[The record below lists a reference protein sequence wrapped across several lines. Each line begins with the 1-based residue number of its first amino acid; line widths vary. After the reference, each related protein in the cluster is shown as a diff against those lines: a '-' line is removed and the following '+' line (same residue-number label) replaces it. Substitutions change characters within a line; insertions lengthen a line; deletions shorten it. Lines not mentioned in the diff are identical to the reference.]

1 MIRLLRAAELS
12 PDGVVAALARPP
24 AATDPAALARVAAI
38 VDEVRRRGDGAL
50 LDFTKRFD
58 GVDLRPDELRVSET
72 EWAAATVSPPLQAA
86 LVEAARRVEAFHRH
100 QLPRSWWVRDEH
112 GSLARPAGDAA
123 RAGRVLRARRDGGV
137 PVHGA
142 DEPDPGARGGR
153 ARTSWWSRRRGA
165 DGRLPPAVLVAAR
178 EAGATEVYRMG
189 GAQAVAALAYGTET
203 LPAVDKI
210 VGPGNLYVA
219 LAKRLVF
226 GDVGIDLIA
235 GPSEVVVVA
244 DATAEAELVAADL
257 LAQAEHDTL
266 ARAVCLT
273 DDAALAAR
281 VVAAVGRLCPTLPRA
296 AIAEA
301 AIRGHGAVVVT
312 RDLGEALAIANR
324 LAPEHLELAVADPFA
339 WLPAVRHAG
348 AIFLGVHTPEVVGDY
363 LAGPN
368 HVLPTAATARFASG
382 LSVEDFI
389 KRSSLIHYTPAGL
402 RAAWPHLAAL
412 TEAEGLH
419 GHGEAARLR
428 LEGSR
433 TRGDD

>member
-1 MIRLLRAAELS
+1 MIRLLRTAELS
-12 PDGVVAALARPP
+12 ADAVVATLARPH
-24 AATDPAALARVAAI
+24 AATDPDTVAGVAAI
-38 VDEVRRRGDGAL
+38 VDEVRRRGDAAL

-58 GVDLRPDELRVSET
+58 GVELHPEELRVSEAD
-72 EWAAATVSPPLQAA
+72 WAAATVPARLQAA
-86 LVEAARRVEAFHRH
+86 LAEAARRIEAFHRH

-112 GSLARPAGDAA
+112 GSLLGQQVTPLDRVGCYVPGGKAAYPSTVLMNLIPARVAGVRDLVVVTPPGGD
-123 RAGRVLRARRDGGV
+123 GRVPR
-137 PVHGA
+137 
-142 DEPDPGARGGR
+142 
-153 ARTSWWSRRRGA
+153 
-165 DGRLPPAVLVAAR
+165 AVLVAAR
-178 EAGATEVYRMG
+178 LAGATAVYRVG
-189 GAQAVAALAYGTET
+189 GAQAVAALAYGTAT

-226 GDVGIDLIA
+226 GDVGIDLVA

-244 DATAEAELVAADL
+244 DRTAQAAHLAADL
-257 LAQAEHDTL
+257 LAQAEHDPM

-273 DDAALAAR
+273 DDAALGVR
-281 VVAAVGRLCPTLPRA
+281 VVAEVAEQCPALPRA

-301 AIRGHGAVVVT
+301 AIRHHGAVVVT
-312 RDLGEALAIANR
+312 AALGEALAIANR

-382 LSVEDFI
+382 LSVEDFV

-412 TEAEGLH
+412 AEAEGLH
-419 GHGEAARLR
+419 GHSEAARIR
-428 LEGSR
+428 LDDPR
-433 TRGDD
+433 TRGDH

>member
-1 MIRLLRAAELS
+1 VIRLLRAAELS
-12 PDGVVAALARPP
+12 PDGVVAALARPA
-24 AATDPAALARVAAI
+24 AATDPGAVARVAAI
-38 VDEVRRRGDGAL
+38 VDEVRRRGDSAL

-72 EWAAATVSPPLQAA
+72 EWAAATVSPPLHAA

-112 GSLARPAGDAA
+112 GSLLGQQVTPLERVGCYVPGGTAAYPSTVLMNLIPARVA
-123 RAGRVLRARRDGGV
+123 GV
-137 PVHGA
+137 PDLVVVS
-142 DEPDPGARGGR
+142 PP
-153 ARTSWWSRRRGA
+153 GA

-178 EAGATEVYRMG
+178 EAGATEVYRIG

-273 DDAALAAR
+273 DDATLAAR

-412 TEAEGLH
+412 TEAEGLR

-428 LEGSR
+428 LEGFR
-433 TRGDD
+433 ARGDD

>member
-1 MIRLLRAAELS
+1 VIRLLQAAALS
-12 PDGVVAALARPP
+12 ADGVVAALARPH
-24 AATDPAALARVAAI
+24 AATDPDAVARVAAI
-38 VDEVRRRGDGAL
+38 VDEVRRRGDAAL

-58 GVDLRPDELRVSET
+58 GVELRPEEIRVSED
-72 EWAAATVSPPLQAA
+72 EWAAATVAPRLQAA
-86 LVEAARRVEAFHRH
+86 LAEAARRIEAFHRH

-112 GSLARPAGDAA
+112 GSLLGQQVTPLDRIGCYVPGGTAVYPSTVLMNLIPARVAGVRDLVVVSPPADG
-123 RAGRVLRARRDGGV
+123 GRVPA
-137 PVHGA
+137 
-142 DEPDPGARGGR
+142 
-153 ARTSWWSRRRGA
+153 
-165 DGRLPPAVLVAAR
+165 AVLVAAR
-178 EAGATEVYRMG
+178 LAGATEVYRVG
-189 GAQAVAALAYGTET
+189 GAQAVAALAYGTAA

-244 DATAEAELVAADL
+244 DRTAEAAHVAADL
-257 LAQAEHDTL
+257 LAQAEHDPM

-273 DDAALAAR
+273 DDATLGAR
-281 VVAAVGRLCPTLPRA
+281 VVAAVGHQCPALPRA

-301 AIRGHGAVVVT
+301 AIRSHGAVVVT

-324 LAPEHLELAVADPFA
+324 LAPEHLELAVADPFT
-339 WLPAVRHAG
+339 WLPVVRHAG

-368 HVLPTAATARFASG
+368 HVLPTGATARFASG

-389 KRSSLIHYTPAGL
+389 KRSSLIHYTPAAL
-402 RAAWPHLAAL
+402 RAAWPHLAVLA
-412 TEAEGLH
+412 EAEGLH
-419 GHGEAARLR
+419 GHSEAARIR
-428 LEGSR
+428 LEGPR
-433 TRGDD
+433 TRGDH

>member
-1 MIRLLRAAELS
+1 MIRLLRTAELS

-24 AATDPAALARVAAI
+24 TATDPAAVARVAEI
-38 VDEVRRRGDGAL
+38 VDEVRRRGDAAL

-58 GVDLRPDELRVSET
+58 GVDLRPDELRVSQAEL
-72 EWAAATVSPPLQAA
+72 AAATVAPRLQAA
-86 LVEAARRVEAFHRH
+86 LDEAARRIENFHRH

-112 GSLARPAGDAA
+112 GSLLGQQVTPLDRVGCYVPGGTAAYPSTVLMNLIPARVAGV
-123 RAGRVLRARRDGGV
+123 RHRVV
-137 PVHGA
+137 VSP
-142 DEPDPGARGGR
+142 PGAE
-153 ARTSWWSRRRGA
+153 
-165 DGRLPPAVLVAAR
+165 GRLPPAVLVAAR
-178 EAGATEVYRMG
+178 TAGATEVYRMG

-203 LPAVDKI
+203 VPAVDKI
-210 VGPGNLYVA
+210 VGPGNRYVA
-219 LAKRLVF
+219 LAKRLVY

-244 DATAEAELVAADL
+244 DGTAEAEHVAADL
-257 LAQAEHDTL
+257 LAQAEHDPH

-281 VVAAVGRLCPTLPRA
+281 VVVAVARQCPALPRA
-296 AIAEA
+296 GIAEA
-301 AIRGHGAVVVT
+301 AIRDHGAVVVT
-312 RDLGEALAIANR
+312 QDLGEALAIANR

-348 AIFLGVHTPEVVGDY
+348 AIFLGAHTPEVVGDY

-389 KRSSLIHYTPAGL
+389 KRSSLIQFTPAGL
-402 RAAWPHLAAL
+402 RAAWPCLAAL

-428 LEGSR
+428 LGGSY

>member
-1 MIRLLRAAELS
+1 VIRLLQARTLS
-12 PDGVVAALARPP
+12 PDGVVAALARPHG
-24 AATDPAALARVAAI
+24 ATDPDAVARVAAI
-38 VDEVRRRGDGAL
+38 VDEVRRRGDAAL

-58 GVDLRPDELRVSET
+58 GVELRAEELRVSEP
-72 EWAAATVSPPLQAA
+72 EWTAASVSPRLQAA
-86 LVEAARRVEAFHRH
+86 LAEAARRIEAFHRH

-112 GSLARPAGDAA
+112 GSLLGQQVTPLDRVGCYVPGGTAAYPSTVLMNLIPARVAGV
-123 RAGRVLRARRDGGV
+123 RELVV
-137 PVHGA
+137 VSP
-142 DEPDPGARGGR
+142 P
-153 ARTSWWSRRRGA
+153 GA
-165 DGRLPPAVLVAAR
+165 DGRVSAAVLAAAR
-178 EAGATEVYRMG
+178 LAGATEVYRVG
-189 GAQAVAALAYGTET
+189 GAQAVAALAYGTAA

-210 VGPGNLYVA
+210 VGPGNFYVA

-244 DATAEAELVAADL
+244 DRTAEATHIAADL
-257 LAQAEHDTL
+257 LAQAEHDPM

-273 DDAALAAR
+273 DDAGLASR
-281 VVAAVGRLCPTLPRA
+281 VVAAVAHQCPGLPRA

-301 AIRGHGAVVVT
+301 AIQRHGAVVVT
-312 RDLGEALAIANR
+312 RDLDEALAIANR

-382 LSVEDFI
+382 LSVEDFV

-402 RAAWPHLAAL
+402 RAAWPHLAVLA
-412 TEAEGLH
+412 EAEGLH
-419 GHGEAARLR
+419 GHGEAARIR
-428 LEGSR
+428 LDDPR
-433 TRGDD
+433 TRGEI

>member
-1 MIRLLRAAELS
+1 MIRLLQTVELS
-12 PDGVVAALARPP
+12 PDGVVAALARPH
-24 AATDPAALARVAAI
+24 AATDPDAVARVAAI
-38 VDEVRRRGDGAL
+38 VDEVRRRGDAAL

-58 GVDLRPDELRVSET
+58 GVELRPEELRVSED
-72 EWAAATVSPPLQAA
+72 EWETATVPPRFQAA
-86 LVEAARRVEAFHRH
+86 LAEAARRIEAFHRH

-112 GSLARPAGDAA
+112 GSLLGQQVTPLDRVGCYVPGGTAAYPSTVLMNLIPARVAGVRDLVVVSPPGGEGRVPAAVLAAA
-123 RAGRVLRARRDGGV
+123 RL
-137 PVHGA
+137 
-142 DEPDPGARGGR
+142 
-153 ARTSWWSRRRGA
+153 
-165 DGRLPPAVLVAAR
+165 
-178 EAGATEVYRMG
+178 AGATEVYRVG
-189 GAQAVAALAYGTET
+189 GAQAVAALAYGTAT
-203 LPAVDKI
+203 VPAVDKI

-226 GDVGIDLIA
+226 GDVGIDLVA

-244 DATAEAELVAADL
+244 DQTAEAAHVAADL
-257 LAQAEHDTL
+257 LAQAEHDPM

-273 DDAALAAR
+273 DDAALGAR
-281 VVAAVGRLCPTLPRA
+281 VVAAVGRQCRGLPRA

-301 AIRGHGAVVVT
+301 AIRSHGAVVVT
-312 RDLGEALAIANR
+312 RDLDEALAIANR

-368 HVLPTAATARFASG
+368 HVLPTGATARFASG

-412 TEAEGLH
+412 AEAEGLH
-419 GHGEAARLR
+419 GHSEAARIR
-428 LEGSR
+428 LEGPR
-433 TRGDD
+433 TRGDH

>member
-1 MIRLLRAAELS
+1 MIRLLRTAELS
-12 PDGVVAALARPP
+12 PDGVVAALARPH
-24 AATDPAALARVAAI
+24 AATDPDAVARVAAI
-38 VDEVRRRGDGAL
+38 VDEVRRRGDAAL

-58 GVDLRPDELRVSET
+58 GVELRPEELRVSED
-72 EWAAATVSPPLQAA
+72 EWAAATVAPRLQTA
-86 LVEAARRVEAFHRH
+86 LAEAARRIEAFHRH

-112 GSLARPAGDAA
+112 GSLLGQQVTPLDRVGCYVPGGTAAYPSTVLMNLIPARVAGVGELVVVSPPGENGRVPAAVLAAA
-123 RAGRVLRARRDGGV
+123 RL
-137 PVHGA
+137 
-142 DEPDPGARGGR
+142 
-153 ARTSWWSRRRGA
+153 
-165 DGRLPPAVLVAAR
+165 
-178 EAGATEVYRMG
+178 AGATAVYRVG
-189 GAQAVAALAYGTET
+189 GAQAVAALAYGTAT
-203 LPAVDKI
+203 VPAVDKI

-226 GDVGIDLIA
+226 GDVGIDLVA

-244 DATAEAELVAADL
+244 DRTAEAAHVAADL
-257 LAQAEHDTL
+257 LAQAEHDPM

-273 DDAALAAR
+273 DDAALGAR
-281 VVAAVGRLCPTLPRA
+281 VVAAVGRQCPDLPRA

-301 AIRGHGAVVVT
+301 AVRSHGAVVVT

-368 HVLPTAATARFASG
+368 HVLPTGATARFASG

-412 TEAEGLH
+412 AEAEGLH
-419 GHGEAARLR
+419 GHSEAARIR
-428 LEGSR
+428 LEDPR
-433 TRGDD
+433 TRGDH